1 MKAYKDK
8 NDLFVLSEVDELIQL
23 FDEGLATMNNLLA
36 SRYVAPMRPWAEKL
50 QGDICLLQDIIDKW
64 VECQKK
70 WMYLEN
76 IFSSADI
83 KRDLPEETRQFEV
96 CDKFLKNLMKKTWM
110 TPKIMKLSK
119 WPNLIDTL
127 TKTSDNLDVIER

>member
-1 MKAYKDK
+1 MEEQWADINLIMKPYKDK

-64 VECQKK
+64 VEC
-70 WMYLEN
+70 
-76 IFSSADI
+76 
-83 KRDLPEETRQFEV
+83 
-96 CDKFLKNLMKKTWM
+96 
-110 TPKIMKLSK
+110 
-119 WPNLIDTL
+119 
-127 TKTSDNLDVIER
+127 